1 MKIKRQET
9 SICRLSMI
17 TLWKWKYRRENMTRQ
32 KSKLST
38 GCPLFCGHPVEL
50 ISLPRLSPNSSHGSR
65 LPNPACPLSTQNEEF
80 LVYLKEIYLKWRF
93 LPEIRISPECWG
105 SVSDRFKVGGRGKY
119 FDKHTEKKRF
129 YLKIV
134 FEHWKSL
141 WEILLEIKLI
151 NFEFLTAKVAV
162 QQGLMKYV
170 CVFVYLCLLWNSSA

>member
-1 MKIKRQET
+1 MSTKNFHFTPPDRRAKI
-9 SICRLSMI
+9 
-17 TLWKWKYRRENMTRQ
+17 NF
-32 KSKLST
+32 
-38 GCPLFCGHPVEL
+38 FCGHPVEL

-119 FDKHTEKKRF
+119 SDKHTEKKRF

-141 WEILLEIKLI
+141 LEILLEIKLI
-151 NFEFLTAKVAV
+151 NFEFFKEYLSLSTENSDEGVDNPDILTH
-162 QQGLMKYV
+162 
-170 CVFVYLCLLWNSSA
+170 